1 MPPPTTFRD
10 VAPILDI
17 LSQKIKL
24 IPMTKSDMVYRKDIA
39 EQLKLLS
46 EVDFESTVIETH
58 SLGEIGCILADKV
71 RNLCAEIVCR
81 IQTFYDTFHAID
93 KNVRSKRD
101 EFDEYEIN
109 HLLHEFES
117 LRLSSELYQ
126 GSLMARGKMPLPD
139 GCTMNDINRE
149 LYAYSLDENREK
161 WLKQK
166 RKFLVSLQKSIE
178 FAEFLDKNTPPLYYR
193 LRDLCYKLF
202 MITERY
208 FPPCEINLT
217 TKLSLTFEQKMMR
230 PGGSH
235 LPHSPNPQNS
245 VKSVVK
251 SERLEDLFPMLLIS
265 ELYEV
270 CADVFDNPTETRFH
284 SSLNL
289 HGKHEPLKIKP
300 KQKIKV
306 CYLISKLYDIVP
318 EKHKVAWREDIL
330 LHFDIDASYYE
341 SKYSHPRGSDAS
353 RSSMAFADDIDEII
367 KNHKKRA

>member
-1 MPPPTTFRD
+1 MPLPTTFRD

-24 IPMTKSDMVYRKDIA
+24 IPMTKSDMVYRKEIA
-39 EQLKLLS
+39 EQLKLLG
-46 EVDFESTVIETH
+46 EIDFESTVIETH
-58 SLGEIGCILADKV
+58 SLGEIGRILADNV
-71 RNLCAEIVCR
+71 RNRCAEIVCR
-81 IQTFYDTFHAID
+81 IQTFYDIFHNID
-93 KNVRSKRD
+93 KSVRSKRD
-101 EFDEYEIN
+101 KFDEYEVN
-109 HLLHEFES
+109 HLLHEFECLQS
-117 LRLSSELYQ
+117 CAELYR

-149 LYAYSLDENREK
+149 LFSYSLDENREK
-161 WLKQK
+161 WLRQK
-166 RKFLVSLQKSIE
+166 RKFLESLQKSIE
-178 FAEFLDKNTPPLYYR
+178 FAEFLDANTPPLYYR
-193 LRDLCYKLF
+193 LRDLCHKLF
-202 MITERY
+202 IVTERY
-208 FPPCEINLT
+208 FTPCEINLP

-235 LPHSPNPQNS
+235 LPHTLNPQNS

-251 SERLEDLFPMLLIS
+251 SEPDGELFPMLLIS

-270 CADVFDNPTETRFH
+270 CAKVFDNPTETRFH

-289 HGKHEPLKIKP
+289 HGKHEPLMIKP

-318 EKHKVAWREDIL
+318 EKHKVEWREDIL
-330 LHFDIDASYYE
+330 MHFNIDASYYE

-353 RSSMAFADDIDEII
+353 RSSMAFADDVDEII
-367 KNHKKRA
+367 KKHKKRA